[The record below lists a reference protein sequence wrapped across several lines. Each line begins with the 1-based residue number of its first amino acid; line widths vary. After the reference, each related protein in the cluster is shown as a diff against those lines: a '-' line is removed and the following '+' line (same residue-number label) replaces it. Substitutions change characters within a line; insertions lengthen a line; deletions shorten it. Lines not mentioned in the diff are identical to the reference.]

1 MCPDLHTHLL
11 CATLQT
17 PLYASI
23 HFERRLHNPKSF
35 VFTQNI
41 TLLPHLFVHAIPI
54 AQPPRSGLLQ
64 IAVSTML
71 RTRLDAPRYSLL
83 PEHCR
88 YSPMD
93 LSTAVRS
100 SHCGSSD
107 SVPAGGGVESFCGH
121 PLHPRIESPLRNFN
135 QARVSMCSVP
145 EIHKPILNQPLS
157 ESKNHRGRNTEHE
170 HSICC
175 LERSQ
180 QSPRRRHNQI
190 AITQGRVVD
199 R

>member
-1 MCPDLHTHLL
+1 LL

-17 PLYASI
+17 PQYAPI

-71 RTRLDAPRYSLL
+71 RAGLDAPRNSLL

-88 YSPMD
+88 YSPID
-93 LSTAVRS
+93 FSRSIQLSA
-100 SHCGSSD
+100 
-107 SVPAGGGVESFCGH
+107 
-121 PLHPRIESPLRNFN
+121 RI
-135 QARVSMCSVP
+135 
-145 EIHKPILNQPLS
+145 
-157 ESKNHRGRNTEHE
+157 HRGLCDPIDVGRDEIDLLAFSRLTHE
-170 HSICC
+170 AAGKVSGE
-175 LERSQ
+175 LEVR
-180 QSPRRRHNQI
+180 
-190 AITQGRVVD
+190 
-199 R
+199 